1 MHRSAIDTDHIEVG
15 GDGGRAVGWSFQ
27 QAVAQIEMP
36 RQDARRD
43 RQRVDAGI
51 EHTETAGLPYP
62 LLTRMP
68 AADILFPADI
78 AAADMAFGEPV
89 ARRSEHGG
97 AARMPR
103 GQSRRPGD
111 GGEPG

>member
-1 MHRSAIDTDHIEVG
+1 
-15 GDGGRAVGWSFQ
+15 
-27 QAVAQIEMP
+27 MP

-68 AADILFPADI
+68 AADILFPDDI
-78 AAADMAFGEPV
+78 DAADMAFGEPG
-89 ARRSEHGG
+89 ARRRDAGG
-97 AARMPR
+97 LARMPR
-103 GQSRRPGD
+103 GEERRR
-111 GGEPG
+111 GGFGETWLRPAPARSTPAEGQRGA

>member
-15 GDGGRAVGWSFQ
+15 GDGGRAVGWNFQ

-51 EHTETAGLPYP
+51 EHTDTAGLPYP
-62 LLTRMP
+62 LLTRLP
-68 AADILFPADI
+68 AADTLFPADLEP
-78 AAADMAFGEPV
+78 AAMAFREQGAP
-89 ARRSEHGG
+89 RRAAGG
-97 AARMPR
+97 VGRMQPAA
-103 GQSRRPGD
+103 
-111 GGEPG
+111 

>member
-1 MHRSAIDTDHIEVG
+1 
-15 GDGGRAVGWSFQ
+15 
-27 QAVAQIEMP
+27 MP

-68 AADILFPADI
+68 AADILFPDDI
-78 AAADMAFGEPV
+78 DAADMAFGEPG
-89 ARRSEHGG
+89 ARRSDAGG
-97 AARMPR
+97 VARMPR
-103 GQSRRPGD
+103 GEDRRRGRSEEHTSELQSLMRISYAVFCLKKKNKIERQNKVY
-111 GGEPG
+111 EHT

>member
-1 MHRSAIDTDHIEVG
+1 MHRGAIDTDHLEVG
-15 GDGGRAVGWSFQ
+15 GDGGRAVGWNFQ

-68 AADILFPADI
+68 AADILFPDDI
-78 AAADMAFGEPV
+78 DAAEDRKSTRLNSSHYCAERLPSSV
-89 ARRSEHGG
+89 
-97 AARMPR
+97 
-103 GQSRRPGD
+103 
-111 GGEPG
+111 